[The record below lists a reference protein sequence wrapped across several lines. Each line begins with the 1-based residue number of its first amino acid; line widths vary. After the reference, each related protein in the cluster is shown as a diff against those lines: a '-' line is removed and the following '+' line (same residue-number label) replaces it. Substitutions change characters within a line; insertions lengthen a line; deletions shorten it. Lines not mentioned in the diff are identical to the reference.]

1 LEIHFFIRDIVGDS
15 PPPPNASGN
24 ANGKIIKLL
33 RRRVGTSLNTFEN
46 IFGHI
51 VGT

>member
-1 LEIHFFIRDIVGDS
+1 LETHFLVGDLPPS
-15 PPPPNASGN
+15 PHPNASSN